1 MPKARLRSAWVVTTF
16 LLAACSSSMTTSAAR
31 QEAGGSPP
39 EAGASPPES
48 PLPPPAD
55 APVDIAQPTDSSP
68 DRSERADASQ
78 PVPADASQP
87 ARADASQPDSGT
99 SGLDAARGQVL
110 WEADPAKGI
119 GVFGGFHMEL
129 DDLKTFFHTNP
140 DPTGSSIT
148 AVPDGPYPSVW
159 RFLKMAGDARNEAFA
174 WTGNKSPT
182 IGQTYYLGWRF
193 KVDNTINEQSLFQ
206 WKSFSPDATHPM
218 IQNHPFMM
226 KFFNGELH
234 FTYYKPGDISQN
246 LWSLVVPANQWNRV
260 VVGIHVDDAEF
271 GGWLQLW
278 WNGVP
283 QNLAGGGAQFPCRTF
298 DSRGVMPKW
307 GVYGANKTTMSLS
320 IHALKMGTTFEAVD
334 PR

>member
-1 MPKARLRSAWVVTTF
+1 MPKALLRSSCLATTLF
-16 LLAACSSSMTTSAAR
+16 LAACSSSGSISGAS
-31 QEAGGSPP
+31 QEGGSPP
-39 EAGASPPES
+39 EADGSPPEADGS
-48 PLPPPAD
+48 PPEHPLPPPAD
-55 APVDIAQPTDSSP
+55 ASPDIAPPADSSL
-68 DRSERADASQ
+68 DRS
-78 PVPADASQP
+78 

-99 SGLDAARGQVL
+99 SGLDAGRGQVL

-119 GVFGGFHMEL
+119 GVFSAFHMET
-129 DDLKTFFHTNP
+129 DDLKTFFHSNP
-140 DPTGSSIT
+140 DPTGSSIS

-159 RFLKMAGDARNEAFA
+159 RFLKRAGDARNEAYG
-174 WTGNKSPT
+174 WTGNKPPT

-206 WKSFSPDATHPM
+206 WKSLSPDAAHPM
-218 IQNHPFMM
+218 TQNHPFMM
-226 KFFNGELH
+226 KFSNGELH

-246 LWSLVVPANQWNRV
+246 LWSLVVPANQWNSM

-283 QNLAGGGAQFPCRTF
+283 QKLAGGSTQFLCRTF

-307 GVYGANKTTMSLS
+307 GVYGANKTTMSLYV
-320 IHALKMGTTFEAVD
+320 HALKMGTTFEAVD